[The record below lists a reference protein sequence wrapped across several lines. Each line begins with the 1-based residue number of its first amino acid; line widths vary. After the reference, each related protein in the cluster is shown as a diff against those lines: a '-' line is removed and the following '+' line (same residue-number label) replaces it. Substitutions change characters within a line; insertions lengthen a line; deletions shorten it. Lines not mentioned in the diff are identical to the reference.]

1 MCVEC
6 AAMCMIPRKE
16 ILRVTFLLVFHL
28 KSFPMNGYALCVEQG
43 KTSFLPSDFD
53 CLR

>member
-6 AAMCMIPRKE
+6 AAMYMIPRKVIQRE
-16 ILRVTFLLVFHL
+16 IFLLVFHL
-28 KSFPMNGYALCVEQG
+28 ISFPMNGYALCVEQG